1 MWRALRRLIAANP
14 MGFFLWS
21 IITKWYLIIAVAS
34 LITLY
39 YTVLGLKKIGFI
51 DYFGRET
58 EDILSQ
64 SKAVA
69 QNCIPKLK
77 LVNGKLPLNEFW
89 DCLSDPGEYKH
100 EEVTGARVLED
111 EINKFMQKQTDSIAD
126 TAHPI
131 IHPYE
136 KLENQNNLNNTL
148 SDNNR

>member
-1 MWRALRRLIAANP
+1 MWQALRRLIAANP

-21 IITKWYLIIAVAS
+21 IITKWYLMIAVAS

-58 EDILSQ
+58 EYILLQ

-77 LVNGKLPLNEFW
+77 LVNGKLPLGSLWN
-89 DCLSDPGEYKH
+89 CLSDPGEYKH
-100 EEVTGARVLED
+100 EEGTGAKVLED
-111 EINKFMQKQTDSIAD
+111 EMNRLTPKQAD
-126 TAHPI
+126 RAADAERTI
-131 IHPYE
+131 KNPYE
-136 KLENQNNLNNTL
+136 ELEYPKRY
-148 SDNNR
+148 NNR